1 MRDRLKRTPPV
12 ARVILGTVL
21 AIILLAVLKPS
32 APTRDV
38 ADNNARVR
46 FELADP
52 QARSPQIQLL
62 GRVQSPRA
70 ASLTAVVTAN
80 VDSIPVRA
88 GHRVSKGQVLIQLDD
103 TEAALARDRA
113 KAARDEAAAQLETS
127 RLRHQSDKNNLELEK
142 KLAKLAADN
151 LERIRTL
158 RERKLVAQT
167 QLDQA
172 EEAQAR
178 ADLSLSLR
186 QLSVSD
192 FGNELARMKARLA
205 SAEAQFKQAQ
215 IDLARTTVNA
225 PFDGTVT
232 QVSVAPGERVRPG
245 EPLIKLFA
253 DTELEVRA
261 QIPDRYLPAV
271 RKGLV
276 DGDLSASTQLEGYT
290 LPLKLKRLAGDAAD
304 ARGGIDGL
312 FAFSGDGAKGAPTAA
327 LGRPLTITLTLPA
340 QPQLLALPATAL
352 HGLDRLYRIDSNNRL
367 QRVSAEIVGEAI
379 DSEEP
384 RLLLRAD
391 ALQGG
396 ERIMTTQLPQ
406 AIVGLAVDAQ
416 PVPGSNADTST
427 QNSLDTGGESPPP
440 PVNATEQNSEGSDSE

>member
-1 MRDRLKRTPPV
+1 
-12 ARVILGTVL
+12 
-21 AIILLAVLKPS
+21 
-32 APTRDV
+32 
-38 ADNNARVR
+38 
-46 FELADP
+46 
-52 QARSPQIQLL
+52 
-62 GRVQSPRA
+62 
-70 ASLTAVVTAN
+70 
-80 VDSIPVRA
+80 
-88 GHRVSKGQVLIQLDD
+88 
-103 TEAALARDRA
+103 
-113 KAARDEAAAQLETS
+113 
-127 RLRHQSDKNNLELEK
+127 
-142 KLAKLAADN
+142 
-151 LERIRTL
+151 
-158 RERKLVAQT
+158 
-167 QLDQA
+167 
-172 EEAQAR
+172 
-178 ADLSLSLR
+178 
-186 QLSVSD
+186 
-192 FGNELARMKARLA
+192 
-205 SAEAQFKQAQ
+205 
-215 IDLARTTVNA
+215 
-225 PFDGTVT
+225 VT

>member
-1 MRDRLKRTPPV
+1 MRDRLKQLPPV
-12 ARVILGTVL
+12 ARVILGSVL
-21 AIILLAVLKPS
+21 AIILLVILKPS

-38 ADNNARVR
+38 AYNNARVR

-52 QARSPQIQLL
+52 QARSPQIQLF

-70 ASLTAVVTAN
+70 AGLTAVVTAN

-103 TEAALARDRA
+103 TEAALARDSA
-113 KAARDEAAAQLETS
+113 KATRDEAAAQLETT
-127 RLRHQSDKNNLELEK
+127 RLRYQSDKKNLTLEK
-142 KLAKLAADN
+142 RLARLSADN
-151 LERIRTL
+151 LERIQSL
-158 RERKLVAQT
+158 RDRKLVAQT

-178 ADLSLSLR
+178 ADLSLSQR

-192 FGNELARMKARLA
+192 FHNELARMEARLA
-205 SAEAQFKQAQ
+205 SAEAQLKQAE
-215 IDLARTTVNA
+215 IDLGRTTVNA

-245 EPLIKLFA
+245 EPLINLFA
-253 DTELEVRA
+253 DTELEVRS

-271 RKGLV
+271 REGLIA
-276 DGDLSASTQLEGYT
+276 GDLSASTQLEGHT
-290 LPLKLKRLAGDAAD
+290 LPLNLKRLAGDAAA

-352 HGLDRLYRIDSNNRL
+352 HGLDRLYRIDADNRL
-367 QRVSAEIVGEAI
+367 QRVPARIVGEAI
-379 DSEEP
+379 EGDQS

-391 ALQGG
+391 SLEGG

-416 PVPGSNADTST
+416 PVPGSNAEPKTH
-427 QNSLDTGGESPPP
+427 
-440 PVNATEQNSEGSDSE
+440 NAINKDSANRTPASETEQDSEDSDSE

>member
-1 MRDRLKRTPPV
+1 MRDRLKHIPPV

-21 AIILLAVLKPS
+21 AIILLATFKPS
-32 APTRDV
+32 APTRDIV
-38 ADNNARVR
+38 DNHARVR
-46 FELADP
+46 FVLADP
-52 QARSPQIQLL
+52 QDHSPQIQLF

-70 ASLTAVVTAN
+70 AGLTAVVTAN

-88 GHRVSKGQVLIQLDD
+88 GNRVKEGELLIQLDD

-113 KAARDEAAAQLETS
+113 KATRDEAAAQLETT
-127 RLRHQSDKNNLELEK
+127 RLRYQSDKKNLTLEK
-142 KLAKLAADN
+142 RLAQLSADN
-151 LERIRTL
+151 LERIQSL

-167 QLDQA
+167 QLDEA
-172 EEAQAR
+172 EQAQAR
-178 ADLSLSLR
+178 ADLSLSQR

-192 FGNELARMKARLA
+192 FRNELARMEARLA
-205 SAEAQFKQAQ
+205 SAEAQLEQAK

-225 PFDGTVT
+225 PFDGTIT

-245 EPLIKLFA
+245 EPLIDLFA

-271 RKGLV
+271 RQGLIA
-276 DGDLSASTQLEGYT
+276 GDLAASTQLEGHT

-312 FAFSGDGAKGAPTAA
+312 FAFSHDSVKGAPTAA

-352 HGLDRLYRIDSNNRL
+352 HGLNRLYRIDAEDHL
-367 QRVSAEIVGEAI
+367 QRVDAHIVGEAI
-379 DSEEP
+379 DGDQSL
-384 RLLLRAD
+384 LLLRAD
-391 ALQGG
+391 SLTGG

-406 AIVGLAVDAQ
+406 AIVGLPVDPQ
-416 PVPGSNADTST
+416 PVPGSNADTGT
-427 QNSLDTGGESPPP
+427 ETESKTE
-440 PVNATEQNSEGSDSE
+440 NATPETNPHADNQGGDSE

>member
-1 MRDRLKRTPPV
+1 LRDRLKHIPPV

-21 AIILLAVLKPS
+21 AIILLATFKPS
-32 APTRDV
+32 APTRDIV
-38 ADNNARVR
+38 DNHARVR
-46 FELADP
+46 FVLADP
-52 QARSPQIQLL
+52 QDHSPQIQLF

-70 ASLTAVVTAN
+70 AGLTAVVTAN

-88 GHRVSKGQVLIQLDD
+88 GNRVKEDELLIQLDD

-113 KAARDEAAAQLETS
+113 KATRDEAAAQLETT
-127 RLRHQSDKNNLELEK
+127 RLRYQSDKKNLTLEK
-142 KLAKLAADN
+142 RLAQLSADN
-151 LERIRTL
+151 LERIQSL

-167 QLDQA
+167 QLDEA
-172 EEAQAR
+172 EQAQAR
-178 ADLSLSLR
+178 ADLSLSQR

-192 FGNELARMKARLA
+192 FRNELARMEARLA
-205 SAEAQFKQAQ
+205 SAEAQLEQTK

-245 EPLIKLFA
+245 EPLIDLFA

-271 RKGLV
+271 RQGLIA
-276 DGDLSASTQLEGYT
+276 GDLAASTQLEGHT

-312 FAFSGDGAKGAPTAA
+312 FAFNDNLPNGAPSAA

-340 QPQLLALPATAL
+340 QPQLLSLPATAL
-352 HGLDRLYRIDSNNRL
+352 HGLNRLYRIDADDHL
-367 QRVSAEIVGEAI
+367 QRVDARIVGEAI
-379 DSEEP
+379 DGDQS

-391 ALQGG
+391 SLTGG
-396 ERIMTTQLPQ
+396 ERIMITQLPQ
-406 AIVGLAVDAQ
+406 AIVGLPVDAQ
-416 PVPGSNADTST
+416 PVPGSNADMQTDNT
-427 QNSLDTGGESPPP
+427 PVTDDGADHQGGDRE
-440 PVNATEQNSEGSDSE
+440 

>member
-1 MRDRLKRTPPV
+1 MRDRLKHIPPV

-21 AIILLAVLKPS
+21 AIILLATFKPS
-32 APTRDV
+32 APTRDIV
-38 ADNNARVR
+38 DNHARVR
-46 FELADP
+46 FVLADP
-52 QARSPQIQLL
+52 QARSPQIQLF

-70 ASLTAVVTAN
+70 AGLTAVVTAN

-88 GHRVSKGQVLIQLDD
+88 GNRVSEGQLLIQLDD

-113 KAARDEAAAQLETS
+113 KATRDEAAAQLETT
-127 RLRHQSDKNNLELEK
+127 RLRYQSDKKNLALEK
-142 KLAKLAADN
+142 KLAQLSADN
-151 LERIRTL
+151 LERIQSL

-178 ADLSLSLR
+178 ADLSLSQR

-192 FGNELARMKARLA
+192 FRNELARMEARLA
-205 SAEAQFKQAQ
+205 SAEAQLEQAK

-225 PFDGTVT
+225 PFDGTIT

-245 EPLIKLFA
+245 EPLIDLFA

-271 RKGLV
+271 RQGLIA
-276 DGDLSASTQLEGYT
+276 GDLAASTQLEGHT

-312 FAFSGDGAKGAPTAA
+312 FAFSHDSVKGAPTAA

-352 HGLDRLYRIDSNNRL
+352 HGLNRLYRIDAEDHL
-367 QRVSAEIVGEAI
+367 QRVDAHIVGEAI
-379 DSEEP
+379 DGYQSL
-384 RLLLRAD
+384 LLLRAD
-391 ALQGG
+391 SLTGG

-406 AIVGLAVDAQ
+406 AIVGLPVDPQ
-416 PVPGSNADTST
+416 PVPGSNADTGT
-427 QNSLDTGGESPPP
+427 ETESKTE
-440 PVNATEQNSEGSDSE
+440 NATPETNPHADNQGGDSE